1 MAKIEN
7 TVNDISK
14 NKIKTVAGIKLGSAN
29 SQSKYKERNDL
40 VLLQVNAEASVAAV
54 FTQNLFCAAPVI
66 VAKEHMQQSTPKYLL
81 INAGNANAGTG
92 EQGLHSARSLCQT
105 VATLAN
111 CHADDVLPFST
122 GVIGEPLAE
131 EAFAKAIP
139 IAFQNLSEDGWALAA
154 NSILTTDL
162 VSKTASV
169 CVELGGVQV
178 VISGMCK
185 GSGMIHPNMATM
197 LAYVATDACIA
208 PELLQPLLQS
218 AVGQSFNR
226 ITVDGDTS
234 TNDACVLI
242 ATHQASNK
250 MIEKNSASVK
260 LFAEALNQLMISL
273 AQQII
278 RDGEGATKFITLH
291 VTGAVDEDSAKTV
304 AFTVAHSPLVKT
316 ALFASDPNWGR
327 ILAAI
332 GRAPVKS
339 LNINTV
345 DISLGKV
352 PVIAQ
357 GLPAKHYTE
366 EKGVAVFSESEI
378 TININ
383 LGKGQGCAT
392 VWTTDL
398 SYDYVKINAE
408 YRS

>member
-1 MAKIEN
+1 MSTIEN
-7 TVNDISK
+7 TVSNISEG
-14 NKIKTVAGIKLGSAN
+14 NAQAVAGIKLGSAN
-29 SQSKYKERNDL
+29 SHSKYQDRDDL
-40 VLLQVNAEASVAAV
+40 VLLQIDAEASVAAV

-66 VAKEHMQQSTPKYLL
+66 VAQEHMQQSTPQYLL

-92 EQGLHSARSLCQT
+92 DQGLHSARSLCQT
-105 VATLAN
+105 VAALTH
-111 CHADDVLPFST
+111 CQPSEVIPFST
-122 GVIGEPLAE
+122 GVIGESMAV
-131 EAFAKAIP
+131 EAYAKAIP
-139 IAFQNLSEDGWALAA
+139 FAFENLSADGWALAA

-169 CVELGGVQV
+169 NIELDGVAV
-178 VISGMCK
+178 TISGMCK

-197 LAYVATDACIA
+197 LAYVATDVSIA
-208 PELLQPLLQS
+208 PELLPLLLES
-218 AVGQSFNR
+218 AVGQSFNS

-242 ATHQASNK
+242 ATHQADNK
-250 MIEKNSASVK
+250 KIEKNSQSAQ
-260 LFAEALNQLMISL
+260 LFAEALNLLMISL

-278 RDGEGATKFITLH
+278 RDGEGATKFITLN
-291 VTGAVDEDSAKTV
+291 VTGAIDKDSAKTV

-332 GRAPVKS
+332 GRAPVKA
-339 LNINTV
+339 LNINTI
-345 DISLGKV
+345 DIALGQV
-352 PVIAQ
+352 PVIEK
-357 GLPAKHYTE
+357 GLPAEHYTE
-366 EKGVAVFSESEI
+366 EKGMAIFSESEI
-378 TININ
+378 VININ
-383 LGKGQGCAT
+383 LGNGQGRAT